1 MRGRIPSTAE
11 LWPREMTATLPTPA
25 PERDRGLRR
34 MMTWVFITLI
44 LVVGLAFLVVEL
56 MLRWF
61 QVR

>member
-1 MRGRIPSTAE
+1 
-11 LWPREMTATLPTPA
+11 MTPTTGQPAPA

-34 MMTWVFITLI
+34 MMTWVLI
-44 LVVGLAFLVVEL
+44 ALALVVALAFVVVEL

>member
-1 MRGRIPSTAE
+1 
-11 LWPREMTATLPTPA
+11 MTATPGLPAPA

-34 MMTWVFITLI
+34 MMTWVLI
-44 LVVGLAFLVVEL
+44 ALVLVVGLAFLVVEL